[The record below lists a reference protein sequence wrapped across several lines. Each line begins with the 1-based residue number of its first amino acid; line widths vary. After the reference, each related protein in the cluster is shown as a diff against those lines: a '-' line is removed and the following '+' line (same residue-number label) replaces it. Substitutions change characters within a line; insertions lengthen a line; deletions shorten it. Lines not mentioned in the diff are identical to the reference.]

1 MKTKTLTSLVAWPLL
16 LLVFSTPVISAD
28 NPKDQPVRKAA
39 IFVDNR
45 AGATLND
52 KVAAFE
58 DSLTS
63 RLAGKGFALL
73 SRDAVVQALGKNTTL
88 DKLLQDNT
96 TAQRLAQN
104 LGADSLIIASI
115 TSLGSEKKTFKDA
128 NLETVNMIHT
138 LRVTGRILDAAQGA
152 AWAGET
158 VMVNKT
164 IRFTANSQTE
174 SSDLFNELLDEAATK
189 LADALSR
196 RAAALPVPV
205 APALAEF
212 TIACGM
218 QDLAQLP
225 VSVPDVRVKPD
236 GTVFVGTNRYEV
248 VAMDVTVELDGT
260 VIGSAPGAFKAAPGL
275 HKIRLTR
282 EGFNAWERTI
292 NIYPGQQL
300 KVAIQMSEA
309 GYARWQNNL
318 TFLLALKTG
327 EKLTDAAVTVA
338 EGFAQTLRQSG
349 YRVDNR
355 VDVKADI
362 KTDVKALIEAKGKS
376 LFEGANFKTSL
387 FPDKDKDK
395 DK

>member
-1 MKTKTLTSLVAWPLL
+1 MKNLSHACLL
-16 LLVFSTPVISAD
+16 AMLLAGVPAIRAAE
-28 NPKDQPVRKAA
+28 PPPPARKAA
-39 IFVDNR
+39 IFVENR
-45 AGATLND
+45 AGAALND

-58 DSLTS
+58 DSVTS

-73 SRDAVVQALGKNTTL
+73 SRDAVVQALGKNTAL

-96 TAQRLAQN
+96 TAQRLAQT

-115 TSLGSEKKTFKDA
+115 ASLGTEKKTFKDA
-128 NLETVNMIHT
+128 NLETVNMVHT

-158 VMVNKT
+158 VAVSKT
-164 IRFTANSQTE
+164 TRFTSNSQTE
-174 SSDLFNELLDEAATK
+174 STDLFNELLDEAATK
-189 LADALSR
+189 LAEALSR
-196 RAAALPVPV
+196 RPTALPPSST
-205 APALAEF
+205 PALADF
-212 TIACGM
+212 TVACGM

-236 GTVFVGTNRYEV
+236 GTVVVSTNRFEV
-248 VAMDVTVELDGT
+248 IAMDVTVELDGT

-282 EGFNAWERTI
+282 EGFKDWERTV

-300 KVAIQMSEA
+300 RVAIQMSEA
-309 GYARWQNNL
+309 GYARWQNNQ
-318 TFLLALKTG
+318 TFLLGLETG
-327 EKLTDAAVTVA
+327 KKLTDAAVMVA

-355 VDVKADI
+355 VDAKVDL

-376 LFEGANFKTSL
+376 LFDGANFKTSL
-387 FPDKDKDK
+387 FPEKDKDN

>member
-1 MKTKTLTSLVAWPLL
+1 MKNISHACLL
-16 LLVFSTPVISAD
+16 ALLFTGVPAARAAE
-28 NPKDQPVRKAA
+28 PAAAPPAVRKAA
-39 IFVDNR
+39 IFVENR
-45 AGATLND
+45 AGAALND

-73 SRDAVVQALGKNTTL
+73 SRDAVVQALGKNTAL

-96 TAQRLAQN
+96 TAHRLAQT

-115 TSLGSEKKTFKDA
+115 ASLGTEKKTFKDA
-128 NLETVNMIHT
+128 NLETVNMVHT

-158 VMVNKT
+158 VAVSKT
-164 IRFTANSQTE
+164 TRFTPNSQTE
-174 SSDLFNELLDEAATK
+174 STDLFNELLDEAATK
-189 LADALSR
+189 LAEALSR
-196 RAAALPVPV
+196 RPTALPPPST
-205 APALAEF
+205 PALADF
-212 TIACGM
+212 TVACGM

-225 VSVPDVRVKPD
+225 VSVPDVRVRPD
-236 GTVFVGTNRYEV
+236 GTVVVGTNRYDV
-248 VAMDVTVELDGT
+248 IAMDVTVELDGT

-282 EGFNAWERTI
+282 EGFKDWERTV

-300 KVAIQMSEA
+300 RVAIQMSEV
-309 GYARWQNNL
+309 GYARWQNNQ
-318 TFLLALKTG
+318 TFLLGLEAGK
-327 EKLTDAAVTVA
+327 KLTDAAVTVA

-355 VDVKADI
+355 VDAKVDL

-376 LFEGANFKTSL
+376 LFDGANFKTSL
-387 FPDKDKDK
+387 FPEKDKDN